1 MSCRSEH
8 LLHHLPMISVC
19 KLFLT
24 YDFKKCHTYG
34 ISCKVSTEHHL
45 SLLSSPRIEP
55 WVLSKLRSEASSM
68 EQVESSWTG
77 ERPSPAPG
85 ENMATAFL
93 MAKEAYRRCSLVLVS
108 SFMVSPL
115 WLMNSLTMSHFC
127 PIMSLSC
134 SAFFFYEVSVESRSL
149 ACSSFSSSFLTSPS
163 HLSSSVLI
171 LRRRHVKHRLPRIVF
186 QTYPE

>member
-1 MSCRSEH
+1 MPQRA
-8 LLHHLPMISVC
+8 LHHLPMTSAC

-24 YDFKKCHTYG
+24 YDCRKCQLYS
-34 ISCKVSTEHHL
+34 IPCKVSTEHYL

-55 WVLSKLRSEASSM
+55 WVLSKLRSEASSI

-115 WLMNSLTMSHFC
+115 WLMKSLTMSHFW

-134 SAFFFYEVSVESRSL
+134 SAFFLCEVSVESRSL
-149 ACSSFSSSFLTSPS
+149 ACSSFSSQA
-163 HLSSSVLI
+163 SSS
-171 LRRRHVKHRLPRIVF
+171 
-186 QTYPE
+186 